1 MQKIRGNIWLPEVPV
16 VYLGMIKMK
25 RDMEN
30 NDTREVLGG
39 LAGLVIF
46 GTLLFASFWILH

>member
-1 MQKIRGNIWLPEVPV
+1 MQKTRGNIWLPEVPV

-25 RDMEN
+25 RNMEN

-39 LAGLVIF
+39 LAGLLIF
-46 GTLLFASFWILH
+46 GILLFASFWILH

>member
-1 MQKIRGNIWLPEVPV
+1 
-16 VYLGMIKMK
+16 MIKMK